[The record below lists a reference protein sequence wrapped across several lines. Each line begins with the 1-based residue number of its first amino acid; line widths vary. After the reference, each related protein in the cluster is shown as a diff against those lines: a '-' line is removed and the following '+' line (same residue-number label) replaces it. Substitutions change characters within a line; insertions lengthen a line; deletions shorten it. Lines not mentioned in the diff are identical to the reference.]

1 MRVWIEEDE
10 AIVELYN
17 SIDYSLSYLN
27 KWYNRVVMQW
37 SRVKIHDLEG
47 TVATPHSRISRKFNT
62 EKYIVTDR

>member
-1 MRVWIEEDE
+1 MEEDE

-27 KWYNRVVMQW
+27 KWYNSVVMQW

-47 TVATPHSRISRKFNT
+47 TVATPPSRISREFNT
-62 EKYIVTDR
+62 EKYIVTSR